1 MLLFSFNSKK
11 SQRISKSCVSWR
23 GVLQALVEKHFPAPD
38 RQKLYSLLGIDLPVK
53 KAPAPSVNTAA
64 KTEQKGKKRKGNRS
78 LKLVCNRRN
87 ALNWPFVL
95 YDWHHQLLTLRSS
108 RRRNPAST
116 AASRVPARMSQ
127 RTRTRSPTVTTASN
141 LSALPMRTTI
151 STHSEMSLMTMRK
164 AVRFVS

>member
-1 MLLFSFNSKK
+1 M
-11 SQRISKSCVSWR
+11 
-23 GVLQALVEKHFPAPD
+23 LQALVEKHFPAPD

-64 KTEQKGKKRKGNRS
+64 TEQKGKKRKGNRS

-95 YDWHHQLLTLRSS
+95 YYGHHQLLTLRSS

-127 RTRTRSPTVTTASN
+127 RTRTRSLTVTTASN
-141 LSALPMRTTI
+141 LSALPMRMMI
-151 STHSEMSLMTMRK
+151 STHSEMSLMMMTK